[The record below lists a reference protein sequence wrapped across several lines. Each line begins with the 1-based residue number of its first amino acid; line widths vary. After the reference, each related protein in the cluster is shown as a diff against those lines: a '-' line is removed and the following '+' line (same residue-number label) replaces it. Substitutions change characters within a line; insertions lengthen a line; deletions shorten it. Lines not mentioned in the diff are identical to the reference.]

1 MVDFSIHS
9 LRISETAQEDIP
21 MLCYNNEYTLLLF

>member
-9 LRISETAQEDIP
+9 VTISETAQEDIL
-21 MLCYNNEYTLLLF
+21 MLYYNNEYILLLF